1 MFLLTA
7 TKSSPDGQAEPAAAV
22 SATPNPKSD
31 KPFYRYDLDG
41 LRGVAIFLVAIFHVW
56 FGRVS
61 GGVDVFLTLSG
72 FFYGSKL
79 LRTAIR
85 TEESLNP
92 VPVLKRLVRR
102 LLPALIVVLAG
113 CAVLTVLVQPQTR
126 WEAFAEQSL
135 ASLGYY
141 QNWELANTAADYLAA
156 SESVSPLQHLWSMSV
171 QGQFYVGLLALVYLL
186 ALLLRKPLGRYLRP
200 ALIVILSALTIA
212 SFVYAIFAH
221 IDFQS
226 VAYYDTF
233 ARAWE
238 LVIGVLVGALV
249 STTRWPMWVRQ
260 VLAFVALAAI
270 LSSGSLIDGVREFP
284 GPWAL
289 VPVLSTLVLILS
301 AANLS
306 PGEKAPLVNRVLGT
320 RPLVELGA
328 LAYALYLWHWPLL
341 VYWLV
346 YTGEPRVNFWE
357 GAAIL
362 AVSLVL
368 AYLTNKYVETPLRYP
383 ASTSTASSLWARL
396 RRPTLALGTTIL
408 LLGVTLTATSFS
420 WLEHVTVQRS
430 NGKELAGLRTRDYP
444 GAGALLYDM
453 RVPDLPMRPTTL
465 EASEDLPISTKQGC
479 ISDFRTRAVI
489 SCTYG
494 NPHATRTIALA
505 GGSHAEHWITA
516 LDVLGRQHNFKIT
529 TYLKMG
535 CPLSTEEV
543 PHIAGSNDPYPDCK
557 KWVDEVMSRLI
568 ADRPDYVFTTTTRPR
583 SALGTGDVMP
593 ASYLGIWQTF
603 EDAKIPVLGMRDTPW
618 LVDKDGTTYEA
629 ADCLSAGGDA
639 DSCAMERD
647 RALDDVNPTLAIKD
661 QFPLLKIL
669 DMTRAVCRS
678 DKCRVV
684 EGNVL
689 VYHDSHHFT
698 ATYMRTMT
706 KELGRQIALATG
718 WWRTQQPGK

>member
-1 MFLLTA
+1 MTEPVASPATA
-7 TKSSPDGQAEPAAAV
+7 GD
-22 SATPNPKSD
+22 ATPKPKSD
-31 KPFYRYDLDG
+31 KTFYRHDLDG
-41 LRGVAIFLVAIFHVW
+41 LRGIAIFLVAVFHVW

-79 LRTAIR
+79 LRTA
-85 TEESLNP
+85 TTQGASLNP

-102 LLPALIVVLAG
+102 LLPALILVLAA
-113 CAVLTVLVQPQTR
+113 CAVLTVLVQPETR
-126 WEAFAEQSL
+126 WETFAEQSL

-171 QGQFYVGLLALVYLL
+171 QGQFYVGFLALVYLL
-186 ALLLRKPLGRYLRP
+186 AVLLRKPLGRHMRTV
-200 ALIVILSALTIA
+200 LILVIAGLSIA

-221 IDFQS
+221 LDFQS
-226 VAYYDTF
+226 VAYYDSF

-238 LVIGVLVGALV
+238 LLLGVLVGAFV
-249 STTRWPMWVRQ
+249 AGTHWPIWLRQ
-260 VLAFVALAAI
+260 VLGIVALAAI
-270 LSSGSLIDGVREFP
+270 LSCGALINGVREFP
-284 GPWAL
+284 GPLAL
-289 VPVLSTLVLILS
+289 VPVVATLVLILS

-306 PGEKAPLVNRVLGT
+306 TDMSPPAANRFLAA
-320 RPLVELGA
+320 RPLIELGS

-346 YTGEPRVNFWE
+346 YSGQPKVSLRQ

-362 AVSLVL
+362 GISLAL

-383 ASTSTASSLWARL
+383 RVVSTSSTLWTRL
-396 RRPTLALGTTIL
+396 RRPTLALGTTIVL
-408 LLGVTLTATSFS
+408 MAVALTATSFT

-430 NGKELAGLRTRDYP
+430 NGKELSGLRPRDYP
-444 GAGALLYDM
+444 GAGTLLYGD

-465 EASEDLPISTKQGC
+465 EASDDLPITTEQDC
-479 ISDFRTRAVI
+479 ISDFRNRAVI
-489 SCTYG
+489 TCTYG

-505 GGSHAEHWITA
+505 GGSHAEHWVTA
-516 LDVLGRQHNFKIT
+516 LDILGRQHNFKIT

-543 PHIAGSNDPYPDCK
+543 PRIAGSNDPYPDCK

-568 ADRPDYVFTTTTRPR
+568 QEHPDYVFTTTTRPR
-583 SALGTGDVMP
+583 SAFGDGDVMP
-593 ASYLGIWQTF
+593 DSYLGIWSTLDQ
-603 EDAKIPVLGMRDTPW
+603 AGIPVLGMRDTPW
-618 LVDKDGTTYEA
+618 LIDKDGTTYTA
-629 ADCLSAGGDA
+629 ADCISAGGNS
-639 DSCAMERD
+639 DSCAMDRN
-647 RALDDVNPTLAIKD
+647 RALDDVNPTLAIANK
-661 QFPLLKIL
+661 FPLLKIL
-669 DMTRAVCRS
+669 DMTKAICRP

-689 VYHDSHHFT
+689 VYHDSHHIS
-698 ATYMRTMT
+698 ATYMRTMA
-706 KELGRQIALATG
+706 KELGRQIAVATG
-718 WWRTQQPGK
+718 WWRPTQPGQ